1 MTALLDHTTTVP
13 TRTTIPTQRVA
24 QTVTTTHDDL
34 PKLSH
39 LALRAEQQRTLDT
52 PRRRYSLAARVLFVG
67 MDLLYGRKRT
77 MSKFRV
83 LEIVARVPY
92 QTWETVTYKK
102 ISKRHRHPLDIRRL
116 YDRLREFRTQQDNE
130 QWHLMIL
137 DELVARSGK
146 PESRLWYDVL
156 PRLIAFGY
164 WHFAWLLYTVKPA
177 WSHRLNADFED
188 HAEHEYALLVSEH
201 PEWES
206 APYRSD
212 VCADYGSFASLAD
225 LFRQIG
231 HDERLHKQESEQH
244 LAH

>member
-1 MTALLDHTTTVP
+1 MTALLDHSTIAASVP
-13 TRTTIPTQRVA
+13 APRLA
-24 QTVTTTHDDL
+24 GDASMHDDL

-39 LALRAEQQRTLDT
+39 RQLRAEQQRTLDT
-52 PRRRYSLAARVLFVG
+52 PRRRYSIAARVLFLG

-92 QTWETVTYKK
+92 QTWETVTYKQ

-116 YDRLREFRTQQDNE
+116 SDRIREFRLQQDNE

-137 DELVARSGK
+137 DELVARSRGR
-146 PESRLWYDVL
+146 ESRIWYDVL
-156 PRLIAFGY
+156 PRLIAVGY
-164 WHFAWLLYTVKPA
+164 WHFAWLLYALKPA

-188 HAEHEYALLVSEH
+188 HAEHEYALLVAEH

-206 APYRSD
+206 TPYRSD
-212 VCADYGSFASLAD
+212 VCADYGRFASLAD

-244 LAH
+244 LA

>member
-1 MTALLDHTTTVP
+1 MTALLDHSTTAFV
-13 TRTTIPTQRVA
+13 PTQR
-24 QTVTTTHDDL
+24 TETTHDDL

-39 LALRAEQQRTLDT
+39 LQLRAEQQRTLDT
-52 PRRRYSLAARVLFVG
+52 PRRRYSNSIAARVLFVG

-92 QTWETVTYKK
+92 QTWETVTYKQ

-116 YDRLREFRTQQDNE
+116 SDRIREFRLQQDNE

-137 DELVARSGK
+137 DELVGRTRKS
-146 PESRLWYDVL
+146 ESKIWYDVL
-156 PRLIAFGY
+156 PRLIAWQY
-164 WHFAWLLYTVKPA
+164 WHFAWLLYALKPT

-188 HAEHEYALLVSEH
+188 HAEHEYALLVAEH

-206 APYRSD
+206 TPYRSD
-212 VCADYGSFASLAD
+212 ICADYGRFASLAD

-231 HDERLHKQESEQH
+231 HDERLHKLESEQH
-244 LAH
+244 LTH

>member
-1 MTALLDHTTTVP
+1 MTALLDHSSSTTAFVP
-13 TRTTIPTQRVA
+13 AQRTEG
-24 QTVTTTHDDL
+24 THDDL

-39 LALRAEQQRTLDT
+39 LQLRAEQQRTLDT
-52 PRRRYSLAARVLFVG
+52 PRRRYSIAARVLFIG

-92 QTWETVTYKK
+92 QTWETVTYKQ

-116 YDRLREFRTQQDNE
+116 SDRIREFRLQQDNE

-137 DELVARSGK
+137 DELVARTK
-146 PESRLWYDVL
+146 KRESTVWYDVL
-156 PRLIAFGY
+156 PRLIAWQY
-164 WHFAWLLYTVKPA
+164 WHFAWLLYALKPA

-188 HAEHEYALLVSEH
+188 HAEHEYALLVAEH

-206 APYRSD
+206 TPYRSD
-212 VCADYGSFASLAD
+212 ICAGYGRFVSLAD
-225 LFRQIG
+225 LFRQIC
-231 HDERLHKQESEQH
+231 HDERLHKLESEQH